1 MNALPLAKG
10 VMADGT
16 DGVADAAGMAAG
28 GTVIIDLGFC

>member
-1 MNALPLAKG
+1 M
-10 VMADGT
+10 GT